1 LTFSLKSVKQER
13 EDCDMAY
20 HEVTDDG
27 VVTRSVGD
35 RVPDNRDTR
44 AKVVTYKTCPVC
56 HKELKTQ
63 GYGGHMAS
71 VHGVKTGTKAELADL
86 RQRMEASEATLYS
99 RIKLKRV
106 NLAVFDGY
114 WVCVVPVDEGK
125 K

>member
-1 LTFSLKSVKQER
+1 M
-13 EDCDMAY
+13 DY
-20 HEVTDDG
+20 HEVTDSG

-35 RVPDNRDTR
+35 RVPDNRDTS

-56 HKELKTQ
+56 RKELKTQ

-86 RQRMEASEATLYS
+86 RQRMAASEATLYE
-99 RIKLKRV
+99 RVKILRV
-106 NLAVFDGY
+106 NLNCFDG
-114 WVCVVPVDEGK
+114 WGVLVVPLDEGK